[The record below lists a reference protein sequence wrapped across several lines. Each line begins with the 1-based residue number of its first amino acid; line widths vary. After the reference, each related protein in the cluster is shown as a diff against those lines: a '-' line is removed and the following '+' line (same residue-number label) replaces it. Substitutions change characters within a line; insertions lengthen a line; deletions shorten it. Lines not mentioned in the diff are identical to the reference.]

1 MMGEII
7 FSVDLLSLSFC
18 VAFLS
23 LALLNECY
31 YLKVKVAFHFFW
43 RFVLYLC
50 LLVDFCPVEFSTLS
64 LSLCLCLNAFIRYI
78 SESLLFGIEDPEVK
92 MLIISSRACALEA
105 YCGLANSDWK
115 LGEIRLHQ
123 ENGAGGGE

>member
-7 FSVDLLSLSFC
+7 FSVDLLSLRPFF

-23 LALLNECY
+23 LALFNERY

-50 LLVDFCPVEFSTLS
+50 LLVDFCPVEFSTH
-64 LSLCLCLNAFIRYI
+64 SLCLCLNAFIRYI
-78 SESLLFGIEDPEVK
+78 SESLLFGIEDPEAK

-105 YCGLANSDWK
+105 YCGLANSDWR